1 VKRLGELVGRELNW
15 VHPDWRRME
24 YELQDGT
31 ECAATLRF
39 RTTWGTHATAES
51 GDGCWTF
58 KRVGFLQ
65 TRATIRACGAD
76 DELASFRNNA
86 WKGGGI
92 LELPDGRR
100 YPANTNFWMT
110 SFDFTTEAGDPLVT
124 YRRIGGLLQLSSAME
139 IQPAAVSVGEFP
151 WIAML
156 GWYLAVQLHR
166 DSALA
171 GTGGGGG

>member
-1 VKRLGELVGRELNW
+1 
-15 VHPDWRRME
+15 
-24 YELQDGT
+24 
-31 ECAATLRF
+31 
-39 RTTWGTHATAES
+39 
-51 GDGCWTF
+51 
-58 KRVGFLQ
+58 
-65 TRATIRACGAD
+65 
-76 DELASFRNNA
+76 
-86 WKGGGI
+86 
-92 LELPDGRR
+92 
-100 YPANTNFWMT
+100 MT
-110 SFDFTTEAGDPLVT
+110 SFDFTTEAGEPLVT